1 MIGFLFG
8 CLFVGLILALPISLI
23 VVGVNRSA
31 LNKMK
36 KLIDDFE
43 FLGQRADAR
52 LFLKDL
58 MAEKKKISTMDKKA
72 TKEADDL
79 MNYFYRVSKL

>member
-1 MIGFLFG
+1 MIAFLFG
-8 CLFVGLILALPISLI
+8 FIGLGLVLALPISLI

-43 FLGQRADAR
+43 ISEKSDSR

-72 TKEADDL
+72 TQEANDL
-79 MNYFYRVSKL
+79 MDYFYRISKL